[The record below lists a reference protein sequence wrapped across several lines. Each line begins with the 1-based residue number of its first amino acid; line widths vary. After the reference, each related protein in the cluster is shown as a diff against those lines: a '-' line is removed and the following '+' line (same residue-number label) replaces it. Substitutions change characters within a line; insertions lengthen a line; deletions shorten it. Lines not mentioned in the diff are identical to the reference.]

1 MWPWFLECLKR
12 PVCKEEKVHCC
23 VVWVAHSPGQG
34 AAVTLALNSGSSLSD
49 VDECV
54 GDLKRLFFSLFLL
67 PAVWKKKPP
76 MASAD
81 RLQTHQVQ
89 GPWDSQRDSHLS
101 QVHKNATKIRATPQ
115 MTWLQDTQWGNISF
129 CRHPCRCL
137 LPFLH
142 IYFIV
147 LKKMMLNF
155 LSSGFTHSK

>member
-67 PAVWKKKPP
+67 PAVWKKNRPWP
-76 MASAD
+76 
-81 RLQTHQVQ
+81 LQTGCRHIRSRGLETHKETRTCHRCTKTQQ
-89 GPWDSQRDSHLS
+89 KSELHRKWRDSKIHNGEIFHSVDIRVGVCYLFYTFILS
-101 QVHKNATKIRATPQ
+101 
-115 MTWLQDTQWGNISF
+115 F
-129 CRHPCRCL
+129 
-137 LPFLH
+137 
-142 IYFIV
+142 
-147 LKKMMLNF
+147 
-155 LSSGFTHSK
+155 